1 LEDIRALHTP
11 ASTNLFT
18 NLNSLWHV
26 VGRISVT
33 GQPRPNW
40 SGFMQTVCQGEHS
53 GASTIEMLEIID
65 LNPSDDNCIYST
77 LLYVISQAKSRFFPV
92 PNVTFDQP
100 LYIKAVDIAMKSNLD
115 IVIRLGGFHTLM
127 SFLGSIGNMMRGSGL
142 EEVMGLIFG
151 SNTMEHVLSGKAYA
165 RAVRGHFILHS
176 ALTDLLLDYLKNPIS
191 DESNSSPVAASSEK
205 VSALAGILSS
215 ADVSALTCLYNDV
228 LLKKLWV
235 NDTDNPVVTCSTL
248 NHVTTELN
256 ELCTALSEQ
265 SRTARLWL
273 LYMHYVTVLKL
284 FLFGDRTSNWE
295 VHLHSVEEML
305 GLFAA
310 TGHVNY
316 AKCARLYVQQMTRLS
331 QSHPILHQQFTTG
344 NHSIRRTDRFWA
356 GLPPDQV
363 IETTMMLSAK
373 IRGGMTKGRG
383 INETSREIW
392 LGTLTVCSSMRAA
405 LSQVTATE
413 RTKSGHVDVGK
424 SRMQRDFGDFQKMK
438 NFLQVYSPFRFA
450 DNERLVSLCSGVAAG
465 AEDEVNCDQAN
476 VIGLKMQEKWDNCLY
491 GDISCKK
498 ADQIKPLAHL
508 MTACSIDNRLFRSS
522 F

>member
-1 LEDIRALHTP
+1 VRRVEKPLKSSEILSSRGVCIVPFESQSSGPGVSSIKLEDIRALHTP

-26 VGRISVT
+26 AGRISVT

-256 ELCTALSEQ
+256 ELCTALIVRAIS
-265 SRTARLWL
+265 
-273 LYMHYVTVLKL
+273 Y
-284 FLFGDRTSNWE
+284 
-295 VHLHSVEEML
+295 
-305 GLFAA
+305 
-310 TGHVNY
+310 
-316 AKCARLYVQQMTRLS
+316 C
-331 QSHPILHQQFTTG
+331 
-344 NHSIRRTDRFWA
+344 SI
-356 GLPPDQV
+356 
-363 IETTMMLSAK
+363 
-373 IRGGMTKGRG
+373 
-383 INETSREIW
+383 
-392 LGTLTVCSSMRAA
+392 
-405 LSQVTATE
+405 
-413 RTKSGHVDVGK
+413 
-424 SRMQRDFGDFQKMK
+424 
-438 NFLQVYSPFRFA
+438 
-450 DNERLVSLCSGVAAG
+450 VAAVH
-465 AEDEVNCDQAN
+465 ALRYCVEAIFIWRQNE
-476 VIGLKMQEKWDNCLY
+476 
-491 GDISCKK
+491 
-498 ADQIKPLAHL
+498 
-508 MTACSIDNRLFRSS
+508 
-522 F
+522 